1 MESLCLSEP
10 SFEFKAR
17 PVPKSVRRPRAPPAP
32 MQHKELTTPVCSP
45 AASRPISALG
55 PLAISSSACIF
66 PMLCSLCVMLSGA
79 QESPNLATR
88 LRSACRPQPSLDP
101 APLPS
106 FKAAPAP
113 DFSRTFFH
121 AARQERPALTEPEPF
136 RLSTDERH
144 RVHQEELRRRVETE
158 VLWRHVVRH
167 LLQELS

>member
-1 MESLCLSEP
+1 
-10 SFEFKAR
+10 
-17 PVPKSVRRPRAPPAP
+17 
-32 MQHKELTTPVCSP
+32 
-45 AASRPISALG
+45 
-55 PLAISSSACIF
+55 
-66 PMLCSLCVMLSGA
+66 MLSGA